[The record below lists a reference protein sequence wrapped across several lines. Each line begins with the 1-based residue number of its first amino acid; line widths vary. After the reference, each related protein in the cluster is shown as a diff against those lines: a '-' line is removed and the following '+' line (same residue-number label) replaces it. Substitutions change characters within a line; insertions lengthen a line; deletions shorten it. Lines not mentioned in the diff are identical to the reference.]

1 MKVIIRDTKKDGSIW
16 AAHHIAAAI
25 KAVPLLW
32 TYMPSWPGCA
42 LPARFHSRTS

>member
-25 KAVPLLW
+25 KA
-32 TYMPSWPGCA
+32 GCA

>member
-25 KAVPLLW
+25 KAAGQDVRCRRGFIQERRNLQ
-32 TYMPSWPGCA
+32 YG
-42 LPARFHSRTS
+42 